1 MSANIF
7 RLYENMQ
14 SDARN
19 SIKTLMS
26 NIQFASLSRPTPIR
40 SIVITSSI
48 PNEGKSHISTFLAIA
63 MAGAGKKTLIVDCD
77 LRHASLRREM
87 QIPRTVGYIGYLTG
101 ELTLDQAIQ
110 HTEVENLD
118 FLDAEA
124 RVPNPVEL
132 LGSKKLEDMIT
143 ALYEHYDFIIFDTPP
158 LSTFIDAALLSS
170 KVDGTVLVVRSG
182 AVDKRL
188 LRSVQ
193 EQLTQANANLI
204 GVTMNFVEKKKA
216 SYYYYYRYYRKYYN
230 RGDKPGKR

>member
-7 RLYENMQ
+7 KLYDAMQ

-26 NIQFASLSRPTPIR
+26 NIQFASLSRETPIR
-40 SIVITSSI
+40 SVVITSSI
-48 PNEGKSHISTFLAIA
+48 PNEGKSHISAFLGIA
-63 MAGAGKKTLIVDCD
+63 MAGTGKRVLLVDCD

-87 QIPRTVGYIGYLTG
+87 QLPRSVGYIKYLKG
-101 ELTLDQAIQ
+101 ECTLEQAIR

-124 RVPNPVEL
+124 RVLNPVEII
-132 LGSKKLEDMIT
+132 GSKRFDTMIRE
-143 ALYEHYDFIIFDTPP
+143 LYEHYDFIIFDTPP

-188 LRSVQ
+188 LQSVQ
-193 EQLTQANANLI
+193 EQLTKANANLI
-204 GVTMNFVEKKKA
+204 GVVMNFVQKKKA

>member
-26 NIQFASLSRPTPIR
+26 NIQFASLSREQPIGTV
-40 SIVITSSI
+40 VITSSI
-48 PNEGKSHISTFLAIA
+48 PNEGKSHISAFLAIA
-63 MAGAGKKTLIVDCD
+63 MAGTGKKVLLVDCD

-87 QIPRTVGYIGYLTG
+87 QLRRTVGYVGYLKG
-101 ELTLDQAIQ
+101 EHSLEQAVQ
-110 HTEVENLD
+110 QTEIENLY

-124 RVPNPVEL
+124 RVPNPVEI
-132 LGSKKLEDMIT
+132 LGSKKFEDMIV
-143 ALYEHYDFIIFDTPP
+143 ALKESYDFIIFDTPP

-188 LRSVQ
+188 LHSVQ
-193 EQLTQANANLI
+193 EQLTKANANLL
-204 GVTMNFVEKKKA
+204 GVVMNFVEKKKA
-216 SYYYYYRYYRKYYN
+216 SYYYYYRYYRKYYS
-230 RGDKPGKR
+230 RSDKSKKR